1 MSTPLEELRKHYSL
15 LKEVNSKARTI
26 VGTPS
31 TEADTVL
38 EDIGRELVTLEGFDR
53 DARAAWSLAPK
64 KRRLEKEIKD
74 GVPKIDD
81 RINRAIRVHSDLLR
95 SHLEALQ
102 AQQGAIMTFDL
113 QLGRDLKAL
122 SFPSTKGAAS
132 VILPVLARFVSNL
145 ESVSKGLRDAL
156 TKQVNDLLEQNRALI
171 RTYDRF
177 VGIDTGD
184 VPVSA
189 QRETAATGS
198 IPDLLKMRESLRS
211 EHEYL
216 TSRRGEVVETLRVK
230 LRSSVESTMSLLET
244 ARSLNLKVGASISK
258 QLGDIARQ
266 TDGNTNLTALL
277 GLVQQF
283 DGQVLKASSE
293 IRSQIMESGHALNRL
308 LADNNIAPDAKS
320 LPPPPPE
327 AAQDADLATL
337 IASYEHL
344 QAYRTNL
351 ETALRAETLRILDEL
366 VRAVKRDVLP
376 NNDELAKF
384 VKANIKKAGDEKL
397 DSLVATY
404 AHVAA
409 RMIDEHGKVLAEIR
423 TQETLLQRIAEAATT
438 VLDKTTMG
446 AAPAPVR
453 SQDITFPELVDAYAR
468 LKKHTENRVELFR
481 KAWERELNAL
491 LAEIQVI
498 KPTYRE
504 SFKTMEDF
512 LQGAINRVRASS
524 SLGEIETISRE
535 AQSEALYKTQDAIE
549 NLKYRLDL
557 KLRLAVSKL
566 LGMGL
571 NIPSEVQAAIQEL
584 GGMVPASETYE
595 QAVRKAHAIVE
606 LFERRI
612 VGYFNQALND
622 QIKAYSELMQV
633 STTLGIKTDVYANQL
648 VKLQEKL
655 PANIEDIP
663 DRFDQLKG
671 LLSNPQLLRDV
682 RTKANEVWRSLNS
695 VTNLLERYGQAE
707 IVAKLKGLL
716 ARVPDQMN
724 TESVTMMLEIC
735 LALVEAQKSVLDIMR
750 NMEQKTSA
758 AYEVLLENTSEYY
771 STIKR
776 VYAARPRDFSKLI
789 FPLAT
794 LDNLRERLI
803 NVTSLPEAIDLFT
816 TLRRLESQWL
826 DRLKQ
831 LDEWHKALRIFL
843 ADFNPAAP
851 KADRTRALDEI
862 EKRIRETYTSED
874 VASYLSWAAREL
886 AALMSERRQARKTK

>member
-1 MSTPLEELRKHYSL
+1 VSTPLEELRKHYSL
-15 LKEVNSKARTI
+15 LKEINTKARAI
-26 VGTPS
+26 VGTLS
-31 TEADTVL
+31 AEADTLL

-64 KRRLEKEIKD
+64 KRRLEKEIKS
-74 GVPKIDD
+74 GVPKIED
-81 RINRAIRVHSDLLR
+81 RVNRAVRVHSDLLR
-95 SHLEALQ
+95 THLEALE
-102 AQQGAIMTFDL
+102 AQHAAIMTFDL

-132 VILPVLARFVSNL
+132 VVLPVLARFVSNL
-145 ESVSKGLRDAL
+145 ESVTKGLRDAL
-156 TKQVNDLLEQNRALI
+156 AKQVNDLLEQNRGLI

-189 QRETAATGS
+189 QRETAGTGS

-216 TSRRGEVVETLRVK
+216 TSRRGEVVETLRAK
-230 LRSSVESTMSLLET
+230 LRSSVESTISLLET
-244 ARSLNLKVGASISK
+244 ARSLNLKVGATIPK
-258 QLGDIARQ
+258 QLADIAKQ
-266 TDGNTNLTALL
+266 TEGNTNLTSLL
-277 GLVQQF
+277 GLAQQF
-283 DGQVLKASSE
+283 DGQALKASSE
-293 IRSQIMESGHALNRL
+293 IRSQIMESSHALNHL
-308 LADNNIAPDAKS
+308 LADNNIAPDAKF
-320 LPPPPPE
+320 LPPPPVE
-327 AAQDADLATL
+327 AAKDADVAAL
-337 IASYEHL
+337 IASFEHL

-366 VRAVKRDVLP
+366 TRAVKRNVLP

-384 VKANIKKAGDEKL
+384 AKANSKKAGEEKL
-397 DSLVATY
+397 ESLVGTFSNA
-404 AHVAA
+404 AA
-409 RMIDEHGKVLAEIR
+409 RIIDEHGKVLTEIR
-423 TQETLLQRIAEAATT
+423 TQEALLQRVAESAST

-453 SQDITFPELVDAYAR
+453 SQDITFPDLVDAYAR
-468 LKKHTENRVELFR
+468 LKKHAENRIELFR

-512 LQGAINRVRASS
+512 LQSAITRVRASS
-524 SLGEIETISRE
+524 SLEEIEAISRE
-535 AQSEALYKTQDAIE
+535 AESEALYKTQDAIE

-571 NIPSEVQAAIQEL
+571 TIPSEVQAAIQEL
-584 GGMVPASETYE
+584 TGIVPASETYE

-612 VGYFNQALND
+612 VGYFNQALNE

-633 STTLGIKTDVYANQL
+633 SATLGIKTETYANQL

-663 DRFDQLKG
+663 NRFDELRA
-671 LLSNPQLLRDV
+671 LLSQPQLLSDIRI
-682 RTKANEVWRSLNS
+682 KANEVWRSLNS

-735 LALVEAQKSVLDIMR
+735 LALLEAQKSVLDIMR

-794 LDNLRERLI
+794 IESLRERLI
-803 NVTSLPEAIDLFT
+803 NVTSLSEAIDLFT

-831 LDEWHKALRIFL
+831 LDEWHKALRVYL

-851 KADRTRALDEI
+851 KADRTRALDDI

-886 AALMSERRQARKTK
+886 AALMSEKRQARRPR

>member
-1 MSTPLEELRKHYSL
+1 VSTPLEELRKHYSL
-15 LKEVNSKARTI
+15 LKEVNVKTHTI
-26 VGTPS
+26 VGTLP
-31 TEADTVL
+31 TEADTLVQ
-38 EDIGRELVTLEGFDR
+38 DIERELVTLEGFDR
-53 DARAAWSLAPK
+53 DARTAWSLAPK

-74 GVPKIDD
+74 GVPKISD
-81 RINRAIRVHSDLLR
+81 RIDRAVRVHSDVLR
-95 SHLEALQ
+95 SHLDALA
-102 AQQGAIMTFDL
+102 AQQGSIIAFDL
-113 QLGRDLKAL
+113 KLGRDLKAL
-122 SFPSTKGAAS
+122 TFPSTKGAAS
-132 VILPVLARFVSNL
+132 VVLPVLARFVSNL
-145 ESVSKGLRDAL
+145 ESVTKSLRDAL
-156 TKQVNDLLEQNRALI
+156 TKQVNDLLERNRALI
-171 RTYDRF
+171 KTYDRF

-189 QRETAATGS
+189 QRETAGTGS
-198 IPDLLKMRESLRS
+198 IPELLKMRESIRA

-216 TSRRGEVVETLRVK
+216 TSRRGEVVEMLRAK
-230 LRSSVESTMSLLET
+230 LRSSIESTISLLET
-244 ARSLNLKVGASISK
+244 ARSLNLKVAPATTK
-258 QLGDIARQ
+258 QLGEIAKQ
-266 TDGNTNLTALL
+266 TDGNTNLTSLL
-277 GLVQQF
+277 GLAQQF

-293 IRSQIMESGHALNRL
+293 IRSQIMESSHALNRL
-308 LADNNIAPDAKS
+308 LADNNVAPDAKF
-320 LPPPPPE
+320 LPPAPPE
-327 AAQDADLATL
+327 AAQDADLAAL
-337 IASYEHL
+337 VASFEHF

-351 ETALRAETLRILDEL
+351 ETALRAETMRILDDL
-366 VRAVKRDVLP
+366 LRAVKRNVLSD
-376 NNDELAKF
+376 NDDLSKF
-384 VKANIKKAGDEKL
+384 VKTYTKKAGDEKL
-397 DSLVATY
+397 DSLVASY
-404 AHVAA
+404 SLVAA
-409 RMIDEHGKVLAEIR
+409 RIIDEHGKVLAEIR
-423 TQETLLQRIAEAATT
+423 TQEALLQRIADAATT
-438 VLDKTTMG
+438 ILDKTTMG
-446 AAPAPVR
+446 AAPAPVK
-453 SQDITFPELVDAYAR
+453 SQDAAFPDLVDAYAR
-468 LKKHTENRVELFR
+468 LKKHTENRVDLFR

-512 LQGAINRVRASS
+512 LQSAIKRVRASS
-524 SLGEIETISRE
+524 SLEEIETISRE

-557 KLRLAVSKL
+557 KLRLAISKL

-571 NIPSEVQAAIQEL
+571 NIPSEAQAAIQEL
-584 GGMVPASETYE
+584 GGIVPASETYE

-612 VGYFNQALND
+612 IGYLNQALNE

-633 STTLGIKTDVYANQL
+633 SANLGIKTDIYANQL

-663 DRFDQLKG
+663 DRFDELRA

-682 RTKANEVWRSLNS
+682 RTKANEVWKSLNS

-724 TESVTMMLEIC
+724 TESVTQMLELC

-771 STIKR
+771 STVKR
-776 VYAARPRDFSKLI
+776 VYAARPREFSKLI

-803 NVTSLPEAIDLFT
+803 SVASLTEAIDLFT

-826 DRLKQ
+826 ERLKQ

-843 ADFNPAAP
+843 ADFNPVAS
-851 KADRTRALDEI
+851 KADRTRALDDI

-886 AALMSERRQARKTK
+886 AALMSEKRQTRKPK